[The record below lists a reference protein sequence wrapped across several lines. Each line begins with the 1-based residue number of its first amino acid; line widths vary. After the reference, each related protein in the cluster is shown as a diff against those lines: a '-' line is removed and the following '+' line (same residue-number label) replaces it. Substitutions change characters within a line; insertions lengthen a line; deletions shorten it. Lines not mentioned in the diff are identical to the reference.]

1 MRTMAFASTLTVV
14 VCVGWLLSTL
24 EASSGGLGFGGGGVV
39 KQQSRDEFEFFI
51 FRQIW
56 PATTCMFPGA
66 NTCSIARNISTWV
79 IHGLWP
85 SKHDAIG
92 PAYCNKSVPFNFNS
106 IKHLLPLLLEF
117 WPNLYTNT
125 PLDSFW

>member
-1 MRTMAFASTLTVV
+1 MRTHSLLACYVFAALACVQLT
-14 VCVGWLLSTL
+14 TKL
-24 EASSGGLGFGGGGVV
+24 EAAGA
-39 KQQSRDEFEFFI
+39 RDEFEFFI

-56 PATTCMFPGA
+56 PATSCMFPGA
-66 NTCSIARNISTWV
+66 NTCSIARNITTWV

-92 PAYCNKSVPFNFNS
+92 PSFCNKSMPFNFNS
-106 IKHLLPLLLEF
+106 IKHLLPMLLEF